1 MACGSQNVFNLIIY
15 VIMTLKKIVQ
25 KYIVGITLH
34 FFLIFVMKC
43 LAMVITTDYMT
54 IIVLICV
61 TWTTFI

>member
-15 VIMTLKKIVQ
+15 VIMTLKTFVQ

-43 LAMVITTDYMT
+43 LAMVITTDDMT